1 MARKCGKSLREGVA
15 GAAGGTAE
23 GVTGFIV
30 RFLIVEA
37 HDDTG

>member
-15 GAAGGTAE
+15 GGVAGD
-23 GVTGFIV
+23 VTGLIV